1 MTDEDDDLAEE
12 DFVLHNPYF
21 LQPTLRDVVEWL
33 GGRALSRGGS
43 GKSSTSSFT
52 DAADAAIQMALT
64 LAHLQQA
71 MAKCCWRPEPVKQK
85 GKANNSSK
93 RNMML
98 LMPDASMFVAG
109 SREARDLTGLSMTD
123 LIRVDQV
130 VLKNANFRADNEEN
144 GVDG

>member
-43 GKSSTSSFT
+43 GKSSTSSL
-52 DAADAAIQMALT
+52 AAAAAVELPLT

-71 MAKCCWRPEPVKQK
+71 MAKCCWQPEPVKQK

-98 LMPDASMFVAG
+98 LTPDASMLVAG
-109 SREARDLTGLSMTD
+109 SREARDLIGLSMTD